1 MGELEREAFAPE
13 PASERTRSRSRVV
26 AVAVVSLSTV
36 AALAPLTVRSEPPPP
51 ATASLVA
58 AGLVLCL
65 AALLLHSSGGRDRA
79 DPSACRA
86 SRGRPA
92 VGPLVLALA
101 PVLLGL
107 SACSSGSGTGDPE
120 SDVPA
125 PGGAPGVASHEYLP
139 GLTASPHLPQGVG
152 SAPVVVLVPGG
163 SWQSAEP
170 AGLEPLAAA
179 LAEEGVVAVPVT
191 IRAARD
197 DVVYPTPVEDILCAA
212 ADAAATAKAAG
223 IRPERVVLLGHSSGA
238 HLSAVATLAA
248 DRFAPTCEDPLV
260 VPDGLVGLAGPYDIR
275 KFADAADVLFSAP
288 MAEAGAEWDAA
299 NPVLQAGLRPEVPV
313 LLLHGEAD
321 DVVPVSFTEDFA
333 AALDAA
339 RHPTTVR
346 ILPDEDHDTVY
357 SAGTAAG
364 PVIDWLAAE
373 R

>member
-13 PASERTRSRSRVV
+13 PGRQRPRSRFRLV
-26 AVAVVSLSTV
+26 AGAVLSLGPAL
-36 AALAPLTVRSEPPPP
+36 AALAPFTVRSEPPTP
-51 ATASLVA
+51 ATAPLVT

-65 AALLLHSSGGRDRA
+65 AALLLHSSGARDRP

-86 SRGRPA
+86 SFGRRA
-92 VGPLVLALA
+92 FCPLVFALA
-101 PVLLGL
+101 PVLVGV

-120 SDVPA
+120 SDLP
-125 PGGAPGVASHEYLP
+125 APGVASHEYLP
-139 GLTASPHLPQGVG
+139 GLTASPHLPQGVE

-170 AGLEPLAAA
+170 AGLEPLATA

-212 ADAAATAKAAG
+212 ADAAATATAAG

-275 KFADAADVLFSAP
+275 KFADAAAVLFSAP

-333 AALDAA
+333 AALEAA
-339 RHPTTVR
+339 RHATTVR
-346 ILPDEDHDTVY
+346 ILPDDDHDTVY
-357 SAGTAAG
+357 SAETAAG